1 MGSDAPDL
9 KIPPFDRRVFPR
21 TKTSRGSKIFHRAG
35 LAYAPGETTDLS
47 EGGALLKV
55 HSTRR
60 FDPGDIVDVVIEPK
74 VETGVIRTRSLI
86 EAMVVRATPLGDEK
100 QYVAVRFARPRADF
114 GPERLAA

>member
-1 MGSDAPDL
+1 MGSEDSDL
-9 KIPPFDRRVFPR
+9 KIPPFDRRLYPR
-21 TKTSRGSKIFHRAG
+21 TRASRGSKIFHRAG

-55 HSTRR
+55 HSSRR
-60 FDPGDIVDVVIEPK
+60 FELGDIVDVVVEPK

-86 EAMVVRATPLGDEK
+86 EAMVVRTAPLGDEK
-100 QYVAVRFARPRADF
+100 QYIAVRFARPRAEY